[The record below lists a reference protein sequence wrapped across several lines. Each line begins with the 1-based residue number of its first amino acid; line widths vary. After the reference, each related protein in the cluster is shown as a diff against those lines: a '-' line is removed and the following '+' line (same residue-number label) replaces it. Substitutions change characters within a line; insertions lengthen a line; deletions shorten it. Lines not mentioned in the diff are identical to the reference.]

1 MVIVNIKKEDSKKAF
16 KKEAVFKVPKIKG
29 YPTIRIEK
37 GCDFQRNTNFSYSS
51 QPLFSLILPSILR
64 LLRML
69 KPISHNSF
77 VYLTMSYTSIL
88 LNLISSVLYISY
100 MVSSIVSIYLSAV
113 EILYFYQFPLLLF

>member
-51 QPLFSLILPSILR
+51 QPLFYLPTKTVKCYS
-64 LLRML
+64 
-69 KPISHNSF
+69 
-77 VYLTMSYTSIL
+77 
-88 LNLISSVLYISY
+88 
-100 MVSSIVSIYLSAV
+100 
-113 EILYFYQFPLLLF
+113 QFNRNHASET

>member
-51 QPLFSLILPSILR
+51 QPLKYYIILLLNYLKMSYISEIQMNLNSWIIILYIIAHKLIDYIFHLILKIHM
-64 LLRML
+64 LLG
-69 KPISHNSF
+69 
-77 VYLTMSYTSIL
+77 
-88 LNLISSVLYISY
+88 
-100 MVSSIVSIYLSAV
+100 
-113 EILYFYQFPLLLF
+113 

>member
-51 QPLFSLILPSILR
+51 QPLLF
-64 LLRML
+64 
-69 KPISHNSF
+69 
-77 VYLTMSYTSIL
+77 
-88 LNLISSVLYISY
+88 LNLLDIKSLKYFSVFI
-100 MVSSIVSIYLSAV
+100 
-113 EILYFYQFPLLLF
+113 

>member
-51 QPLFSLILPSILR
+51 QPLYEFNTKLWTY
-64 LLRML
+64 MNL
-69 KPISHNSF
+69 K
-77 VYLTMSYTSIL
+77 VY
-88 LNLISSVLYISY
+88 
-100 MVSSIVSIYLSAV
+100 IYLFFCTKFFTV
-113 EILYFYQFPLLLF
+113 

>member
-51 QPLFSLILPSILR
+51 QPLYYLYYINSLVLFRILAFMMIP
-64 LLRML
+64 
-69 KPISHNSF
+69 K
-77 VYLTMSYTSIL
+77 
-88 LNLISSVLYISY
+88 
-100 MVSSIVSIYLSAV
+100 AAK
-113 EILYFYQFPLLLF
+113 

>member
-51 QPLFSLILPSILR
+51 QPL
-64 LLRML
+64 
-69 KPISHNSF
+69 KN
-77 VYLTMSYTSIL
+77 
-88 LNLISSVLYISY
+88 NG
-100 MVSSIVSIYLSAV
+100 
-113 EILYFYQFPLLLF
+113 YQIIGNVKNYV

>member
-51 QPLFSLILPSILR
+51 QPLGGAAGKRLVFS
-64 LLRML
+64 
-69 KPISHNSF
+69 F
-77 VYLTMSYTSIL
+77 EVWGQ
-88 LNLISSVLYISY
+88 
-100 MVSSIVSIYLSAV
+100 VSSRNNILS
-113 EILYFYQFPLLLF
+113 LCSTPR

>member
-51 QPLFSLILPSILR
+51 QPLLTFKRQAITFFIL
-64 LLRML
+64 M
-69 KPISHNSF
+69 F
-77 VYLTMSYTSIL
+77 TDF
-88 LNLISSVLYISY
+88 
-100 MVSSIVSIYLSAV
+100 A
-113 EILYFYQFPLLLF
+113 

>member
-51 QPLFSLILPSILR
+51 QPLQEDKSLFYILYLTVNYQRFYYFCEIDFKQFFILMYFQTSCFYFFFCILR
-64 LLRML
+64 YRSKIL
-69 KPISHNSF
+69 K
-77 VYLTMSYTSIL
+77 LQDL
-88 LNLISSVLYISY
+88 
-100 MVSSIVSIYLSAV
+100 
-113 EILYFYQFPLLLF
+113 QR

>member
-51 QPLFSLILPSILR
+51 QPLLYHYYIV
-64 LLRML
+64 L
-69 KPISHNSF
+69 KGRKYEVIFGGN
-77 VYLTMSYTSIL
+77 MSY
-88 LNLISSVLYISY
+88 
-100 MVSSIVSIYLSAV
+100 
-113 EILYFYQFPLLLF
+113 

>member
-51 QPLFSLILPSILR
+51 RPLFNVILIKILDPANR
-64 LLRML
+64 
-69 KPISHNSF
+69 P
-77 VYLTMSYTSIL
+77 Y
-88 LNLISSVLYISY
+88 
-100 MVSSIVSIYLSAV
+100 
-113 EILYFYQFPLLLF
+113 

>member
-51 QPLFSLILPSILR
+51 QPPF
-64 LLRML
+64 
-69 KPISHNSF
+69 
-77 VYLTMSYTSIL
+77 IL
-88 LNLISSVLYISY
+88 LMFINVI
-100 MVSSIVSIYLSAV
+100 
-113 EILYFYQFPLLLF
+113 EGG

>member
-51 QPLFSLILPSILR
+51 QPLS
-64 LLRML
+64 
-69 KPISHNSF
+69 
-77 VYLTMSYTSIL
+77 
-88 LNLISSVLYISY
+88 
-100 MVSSIVSIYLSAV
+100 
-113 EILYFYQFPLLLF
+113 Q

>member
-51 QPLFSLILPSILR
+51 QPLGWLVCCFLTDK
-64 LLRML
+64 L
-69 KPISHNSF
+69 KGEDCRRCRCRHGI
-77 VYLTMSYTSIL
+77 
-88 LNLISSVLYISY
+88 
-100 MVSSIVSIYLSAV
+100 A
-113 EILYFYQFPLLLF
+113 EILTIGNKQILVAVILHMLTQPAHLTADCQTQL

>member
-51 QPLFSLILPSILR
+51 QPLILLEGKSPSI
-64 LLRML
+64 MF
-69 KPISHNSF
+69 S
-77 VYLTMSYTSIL
+77 SY
-88 LNLISSVLYISY
+88 
-100 MVSSIVSIYLSAV
+100 IVIIGNFFL
-113 EILYFYQFPLLLF
+113 YQF

>member
-51 QPLFSLILPSILR
+51 QPL
-64 LLRML
+64 
-69 KPISHNSF
+69 
-77 VYLTMSYTSIL
+77 
-88 LNLISSVLYISY
+88 LISSIINKTYYFITYASIINFLQSQYSPKAYIAS
-100 MVSSIVSIYLSAV
+100 LSL
-113 EILYFYQFPLLLF
+113 ISP

>member
-51 QPLFSLILPSILR
+51 QPLIFTLQLHAEDEIQE
-64 LLRML
+64 
-69 KPISHNSF
+69 
-77 VYLTMSYTSIL
+77 
-88 LNLISSVLYISY
+88 SVEAPEDACQYPWFQAHWIHTGWY
-100 MVSSIVSIYLSAV
+100 H
-113 EILYFYQFPLLLF
+113 

>member
-51 QPLFSLILPSILR
+51 QPLINIRINIKSA
-64 LLRML
+64 
-69 KPISHNSF
+69 PIGSRSAERK
-77 VYLTMSYTSIL
+77 LTY
-88 LNLISSVLYISY
+88 
-100 MVSSIVSIYLSAV
+100 
-113 EILYFYQFPLLLF
+113 

>member
-51 QPLFSLILPSILR
+51 QPLYDIFLFRNTINIFHILFLQNLETPDR
-64 LLRML
+64 AFVL
-69 KPISHNSF
+69 KAALPCQLSD
-77 VYLTMSYTSIL
+77 IL
-88 LNLISSVLYISY
+88 LT
-100 MVSSIVSIYLSAV
+100 
-113 EILYFYQFPLLLF
+113 

>member
-51 QPLFSLILPSILR
+51 QPPFDR
-64 LLRML
+64 L
-69 KPISHNSF
+69 S
-77 VYLTMSYTSIL
+77 YL
-88 LNLISSVLYISY
+88 
-100 MVSSIVSIYLSAV
+100 A
-113 EILYFYQFPLLLF
+113 FPTQVAGRRHKAS

>member
-51 QPLFSLILPSILR
+51 QPLFIPLTFFKF
-64 LLRML
+64 ML
-69 KPISHNSF
+69 YNFSF
-77 VYLTMSYTSIL
+77 ICYYEYEDKTL
-88 LNLISSVLYISY
+88 
-100 MVSSIVSIYLSAV
+100 
-113 EILYFYQFPLLLF
+113 